1 MSLASIVSG
10 IVQKESKIDR
20 KKMAYFFKD
29 VNAHSLNSHP
39 VGLFL
44 RIMKPETIT
53 ILSVQQEFDINDNIG
68 EKIGQ
73 LTKIVSVLFPEVKV
87 DVVNGHIVQ
96 GHAEDR
102 IVLADGT
109 PVDKEKLMTVD
120 VGFYIDIKGSLY
132 AYKAE
137 GLPSN
142 VKFHIDETDDEGLEE
157 LRDADLDVL
166 LPTENMWLVNEL
178 TRNREAEITICYFGD
193 QPKRKTVSKV
203 TQITNAIL
211 NSSIKA
217 RLHTAYFLEDFKGWE
232 TEKESVAL
240 FDIQYD
246 FVLVIRGDRVD
257 VHLPFD
263 NGHVS
268 KEPNGWLLL
277 N

>member
-1 MSLASIVSG
+1 MSLATIVSG
-10 IVQKESKIDR
+10 IIQKESKVDH
-20 KKMAYFFKD
+20 KKLAYFFKD

-44 RIMKPETIT
+44 RIMKPESVA
-53 ILSVQQEFDINDNIG
+53 ILSVQQEFDINDNMG
-68 EKIGQ
+68 EKISQ

-96 GHAEDR
+96 DCVQDR
-102 IVLADGT
+102 FVLADGT
-109 PVDKEKLMTVD
+109 PVDKEKLMSVD
-120 VGFYIDIKGSLY
+120 VGFYIDIKGNLY
-132 AYKAE
+132 VYKAE

-142 VKFHIDETDDEGLEE
+142 VKFHIDEMDDEGLEE

-178 TRNREAEITICYFGD
+178 TRNREAEIAICYFGD

-203 TQITNAIL
+203 TQLTSAIL
-211 NSSIKA
+211 TSSIKA
-217 RLHTAYFLEDFKGWE
+217 CLHTAYFLEDFKGWD

-240 FDIQYD
+240 FSEQYD
-246 FVLVIRGDRVD
+246 FVLVIRDDRID

>member
-10 IVQKESKIDR
+10 IVKKESKVDR
-20 KKMAYFFKD
+20 KKLAYFFKD
-29 VNAHSLNSHP
+29 LGVRP

-44 RIMKPETIT
+44 RIMKPETVS
-53 ILSVQQEFDINDNIG
+53 ILSVQQEFDINDNVG

-73 LTKIVSVLFPEVKV
+73 LTKIVNVLFPEVKV
-87 DVVNGHIVQ
+87 EVVNGHMVQ
-96 GHAEDR
+96 GHAENR
-102 IVLADGT
+102 IVLDDGT
-109 PVDKEKLMTVD
+109 PIDKEKLMSAD
-120 VGFYIDIKGSLY
+120 VGFFIDIKGNLY
-132 AYKAE
+132 VYKAE
-137 GLPSN
+137 RLPGN
-142 VKFHIDETDDEGLEE
+142 IQFHIDKMDDEGLEE

-178 TRNREAEITICYFGD
+178 TRNRKAKIAICYFGD
-193 QPKRKTVSKV
+193 QPKSRTVSKV
-203 TQITNAIL
+203 IQLTSAIL
-211 NSSIKA
+211 TSSIMA
-217 RLHTAYFLEDFKGWE
+217 CLRTAYFLEDFKGRD

-240 FDIQYD
+240 FDTQYD
-246 FVLVIRGDRVD
+246 YVLVIRGDRVD

>member
-1 MSLASIVSG
+1 MSLATIVSG
-10 IVQKESKIDR
+10 IVQKESKVDR
-20 KKMAYFFKD
+20 KKLAYFFKD
-29 VNAHSLNSHP
+29 VNAHSLKSHG

-44 RIMKPETIT
+44 RIMKPESVA
-53 ILSVQQEFDINDNIG
+53 ILSVQQEFTFDDNIG
-68 EKIGQ
+68 EKISR
-73 LTKIVSVLFPEVKV
+73 LTKIVNVLFPEVNV

-96 GHAEDR
+96 GREQDN
-102 IVLADGT
+102 IVLDDGT
-109 PVDKEKLMTVD
+109 AVDKEKLMSVD
-120 VGFYIDIKGSLY
+120 VGFYIDIKGNLY
-132 AYKAE
+132 VYKAE

-142 VKFHIDETDDEGLEE
+142 VKFHVDKTDEEGLEE

-178 TRNREAEITICYFGD
+178 TRNREAEIMICYFGE
-193 QPKRKTVSKV
+193 QSKRKTVSKV
-203 TQITNAIL
+203 TQLTSAIL
-211 NSSIKA
+211 TSSLKA
-217 RLHTAYFLEDFKGWE
+217 CLHTAYFLEDFKGWD

-246 FVLVIRGDRVD
+246 YVLVIRDDRID